1 MEKSMVTQQVKID
14 PKVREFLE
22 ERRFAVL
29 ATINPDGTVQQT
41 VMWYALHGDTIMM
54 NTRRGRVK
62 DHNLLRDRRI
72 SICVEDE
79 YRYVTIAGTVE
90 IDDDPDR
97 GQASI
102 KELAIRYDGVEEAE
116 RMMRDVFGGQH
127 RVTLLIPI
135 EKLDA
140 HGFDGD

>member
-1 MEKSMVTQQVKID
+1 MVIQQVAID
-14 PKVREFLE
+14 SKVRQFLE

-29 ATINPDGTVQQT
+29 GTINPDGTVQQT
-41 VMWYALHGDTIMM
+41 VMWYQLQGDKIMM

-62 DHNLLRDRRI
+62 DQNLLRDQRI

-79 YRYVTIAGTVE
+79 YKYVTISGVVE
-90 IDDDPDR
+90 IDDDRER
-97 GQASI
+97 GHATI
-102 KELAIRYDGVEEAE
+102 EALATRYDGAEEAE
-116 RMMRDVFGGQH
+116 RMMREVFGKQH
-127 RVTLLIPI
+127 RVTLLLPI

>member
-1 MEKSMVTQQVKID
+1 MVIQQVAID
-14 PKVREFLE
+14 PKVRQFLE

-41 VMWYALHGDTIMM
+41 VMWYQLQGDKIMM

-62 DHNLLRDRRI
+62 DQNLLRDPRI

-79 YRYVTIAGTVE
+79 YRYVTLTGNVE
-90 IDDDPDR
+90 IYEDNAQ
-97 GQASI
+97 GQADI
-102 KELAIRYDGVEEAE
+102 KALAIRYDGAEKAE
-116 RMMRDVFGGQH
+116 RMMQESFGKQH
-127 RVTLLIPI
+127 RVSLYLAID
-135 EKLDA
+135 KVDA

>member
-1 MEKSMVTQQVKID
+1 MVTQQVKID
-14 PKVREFLE
+14 PKVRAFLE

-29 ATINPDGTVQQT
+29 ATINPDGSIQQT
-41 VMWYALHGDTIMM
+41 VMWYVLHGDTIVM

-62 DHNLLRDRRI
+62 DQNLLRDQRI

-79 YRYVTIAGTVE
+79 YKYVTISGTVE
-90 IDDDPDR
+90 IDDNPER
-97 GQASI
+97 GHATI
-102 KELAIRYDGVEEAE
+102 KELATRYDGAEKAE
-116 RMMRDVFGGQH
+116 RAMRDLFGKQH
-127 RVTLLIPI
+127 RITLILPI

>member
-1 MEKSMVTQQVKID
+1 VQID
-14 PKVREFLE
+14 PKVRAFLE

-41 VMWYALHGDTIMM
+41 VMWYQLQGNRIMM

-62 DHNLLRDRRI
+62 DQNLLRDQRI

-79 YRYVTIAGTVE
+79 YRYVTVTGKVE
-90 IDDDPDR
+90 INEDNTR
-97 GQASI
+97 GQADI
-102 KELAIRYDGVEEAE
+102 KTLAIRYEGAERAE
-116 RMMRDVFGGQH
+116 RMVGEAFGNQH
-127 RVTLLIPI
+127 RVSLYLTI
-135 EKLDA
+135 EKVDA

>member
-1 MEKSMVTQQVKID
+1 MSMAIQQVKID

-29 ATINPDGTVQQT
+29 ATINPDGSIQQT
-41 VMWYALHGDTIMM
+41 VMWYQLQGDRIMM

-62 DHNLLRDRRI
+62 DHNLLNDRRV
-72 SICVEDE
+72 SICVENE

-90 IDDDPDR
+90 LNDDLDQGHAD
-97 GQASI
+97 I
-102 KELAIRYDGVEEAE
+102 KALATRYDGPEKAE
-116 RMMRDVFGGQH
+116 KMMQDVFGKQH
-127 RVTLLIPI
+127 RVSILLSID
-135 EKLDA
+135 KVDA